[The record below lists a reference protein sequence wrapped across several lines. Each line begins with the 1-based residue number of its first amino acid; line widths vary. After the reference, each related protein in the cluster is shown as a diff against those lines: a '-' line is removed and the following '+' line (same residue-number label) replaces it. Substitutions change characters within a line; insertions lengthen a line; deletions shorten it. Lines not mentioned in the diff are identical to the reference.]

1 MLNAKSVKF
10 LCILVSALYFVYIF
24 TLKEESIIYAI
35 ANFWLMTTLI
45 RADFNNLVTSY
56 NITFHKDDKQ
66 RSVTENYT
74 LVIDYVVLFINC
86 MSPVVLFAFHIFP
99 KDQRF
104 EYYACTSLV
113 VFMIIQLWIMVKVIH
128 KK

>member
-1 MLNAKSVKF
+1 MFNAKIVKF
-10 LCILVSALYFVYIF
+10 SCILVSALYFVYIF

-45 RADFNNLVTSY
+45 RADFNNLITSY

-66 RSVTENYT
+66 RSITENYT
-74 LVIDYVVLFINC
+74 LVIDYAVLFLNC
-86 MSPVVLFAFHIFP
+86 ILPIVLFVFHIFP

-104 EYYACTSLV
+104 EYYACISMV